1 MIYGTQLAV
10 SRENIEEDI
19 RRLFN
24 RWTDGTKHL
33 ISHNL
38 QPMDVRKCAKF
49 TGTDQELIEWV
60 KQFPYKVGAIY
71 VVSDS
76 DVVYD
81 MEELKPSLVFYRI
94 VINDSI
100 NLKKQDTSKLRS
112 SIESDI
118 AA

>member
-10 SRENIEEDI
+10 SRETIEEDI

-24 RWTDGTKHL
+24 RWTDGSKHL

-38 QPMDVRKCAKF
+38 QPMDVRKNAKF
-49 TGTDQELIEWV
+49 TGTDSELIEWV
-60 KQFPYKVGAIY
+60 KQFPYTVGAIY

-81 MEELKPSLVFYRI
+81 MEELRPSLVFYQI

-100 NLKKQDTSKLRS
+100 NVKKQVVTKFRS
-112 SIESDI
+112 SVESDI